1 MSIKTWEVRWEGDLP
16 GTPEQI
22 WDAFTR
28 HTGAYLWPVTY
39 EPRVGGAERGL
50 NSEGGTVTA
59 WEPQRHFRTEARGQ
73 HNILDYTLDGT
84 RLSYV
89 HHGGAP
95 EDEFDVQYDA
105 CVQHT
110 NLYNHSLGEYVGHFA
125 GREPHYLAFDDVP
138 GSTEDVLARLGIP
151 ADAAAGD
158 EVELGVVD
166 YREGSMVGVRA
177 GDALIRV
184 YGRDAWGWP
193 VGVSIHSF
201 DGPADEQTWR
211 KRLEVA

>member
-1 MSIKTWEVRWEGDLP
+1 MPSEVS
-16 GTPEQI
+16 TQQ
-22 WDAFTR
+22 
-28 HTGAYLWPVTY
+28 
-39 EPRVGGAERGL
+39 
-50 NSEGGTVTA
+50 GGTVTA

-95 EDEFDVQYDA
+95 EDEFDMQYDA

-158 EVELGVVD
+158 AVELGVVD